1 MLLFAFVGAAIAIFI
16 AALVW
21 LGVRFIGEALVPAA
35 LIAAIGFLLG
45 EVVRLAFG
53 EIRSSRDEARL
64 RVREAEERARAW
76 RLALLA
82 DAQRLVERELD
93 AMRAQINGDTPPD
106 RPRRATYRRI
116 DRLEAGSRIRNELE
130 ALATRVYQPEKAGT
144 RDQELLTELN
154 FSEDWMTTVLRVL
167 EERTV
172 DSQWPSRLETVE
184 VEVPR
189 NYQGYDGFNDPPD

>member
-1 MLLFAFVGAAIAIFI
+1 
-16 AALVW
+16 
-21 LGVRFIGEALVPAA
+21 
-35 LIAAIGFLLG
+35 
-45 EVVRLAFG
+45 
-53 EIRSSRDEARL
+53 
-64 RVREAEERARAW
+64 
-76 RLALLA
+76 
-82 DAQRLVERELD
+82 
-93 AMRAQINGDTPPD
+93 MRAQINGDTPPD

-130 ALATRVYQPEKAGT
+130 ALATRVYLPEKAGT

-154 FSEDWMTTVLRVL
+154 FTEDWMTTVLRVL

-184 VEVPR
+184 IEVPR